1 MAIKFGL
8 YNYGVFFSALS
19 PLLIQTYL
27 LFNSIFQGNLRGLVF
42 LIGNSLA
49 SLCGNFL
56 KQFAKIE
63 RGEFKHGKHKWDPT
77 TMAGVHDHC
86 DIFEPI
92 NSNLKFYGVPSSHAV
107 FYGYA
112 LTYFALGIIENQTN
126 KPGIPFFILMSLL
139 ATLDTVFR
147 MNSKCDN
154 FMAVGAGILIGSLIG
169 TIWFYGIKTFW
180 PNGDGDKIVYN
191 LKDDVHNIE
200 KCSLGKQSYKCTYQ
214 KV

>member
-27 LFNSIFQGNLRGLVF
+27 LFSSIFQGNLRGLVF
-42 LIGNSLA
+42 LVGNSLA
-49 SLCGNFL
+49 SLFGNFL

-63 RGEFKHGKHKWDPT
+63 RAKFKYGAKWDPT
-77 TMAGVHDHC
+77 KDPPSHDHC
-86 DIFEPI
+86 DIFEPV
-92 NSNLKFYGVPSSHAV
+92 NSDLKYFGVPSSHAV

-112 LTYFALGIIENQTN
+112 LTYFGLGITENQTN

-139 ATLDTVFR
+139 CVLDLFFR
-147 MNSKCDN
+147 YKSKCDN
-154 FMAVGAGILIGSLIG
+154 FMAAGAGLLIGGLVGI
-169 TIWFYGIKTFW
+169 IWFHGIKSFW

-191 LKDDVHNIE
+191 LKDDVDNIE
-200 KCSLGKQSYKCTYQ
+200 KCSLSKQSYKCSYQ

>member
-19 PLLIQTYL
+19 PLFIQTYL
-27 LFNSIFQGNLRGLVF
+27 LFSSIFMGNLRGLVF
-42 LIGNSLA
+42 LVGNSLA
-49 SLCGNFL
+49 SLLGNFL

-63 RGEFKHGKHKWDPT
+63 RGKFKHGNAWDPT
-77 TMAGVHDHC
+77 IMPGIHDKC
-86 DIFEPI
+86 DIFEPV
-92 NSNLKFYGVPSSHAV
+92 NSDLKFYGVPSSHAV

-112 LTYFALGIIENQTN
+112 LTYFGLGITENQTN
-126 KPGIPFFILMSLL
+126 KPGIPFVILMSLL
-139 ATLDTVFR
+139 ATLDLFFR
-147 MNSKCDN
+147 WKSKCDN
-154 FMAVGAGILIGSLIG
+154 FMAVGAGLIIG
-169 TIWFYGIKTFW
+169 GLVGLIWFYGILNAW

-191 LKDDVHNIE
+191 LKDDVDNIE